1 MINSICCIH
10 SKIMPELVNGS
21 SKNMLAQAL
30 LPLLVFEHGFI
41 RYVLNF
47 FCFCFISNKYFL
59 TLLNFTR
66 YLFSANTI
74 FLLMRNIRNEC
85 WILKQKYFRKVF
97 HVSWNDPETVFH
109 EILWKKNFTAYLSL
123 KNTYFEKHQW
133 KPVYENLHFRQFANF
148 VILSNLILNLLWQS
162 GSILN
167 KDESLDECRRG

>member
-47 FCFCFISNKYFL
+47 FCFCFVSNKYFL
-59 TLLNFTR
+59 ILLNFTR

-109 EILWKKNFTAYLSL
+109 EILWKKNFTVYPSL
-123 KNTYFEKHQW
+123 NRLTEQHLFYHSNSNSKC
-133 KPVYENLHFRQFANF
+133 LHPF
-148 VILSNLILNLLWQS
+148 VIFVNDDSNFHRKRYLTMVMH
-162 GSILN
+162 
-167 KDESLDECRRG
+167 

>member
-1 MINSICCIH
+1 MYKSQCMINSICCIH

-59 TLLNFTR
+59 ILLNFTR

-109 EILWKKNFTAYLSL
+109 EIYSERKISQCILPLTILTWKNLCFT
-123 KNTYFEKHQW
+123 E
-133 KPVYENLHFRQFANF
+133 
-148 VILSNLILNLLWQS
+148 
-162 GSILN
+162 
-167 KDESLDECRRG
+167 